1 VARHPFRATD
11 LQGIAQL
18 ATQAT
23 AGVAR
28 IVEGVSQSVW
38 DTVGWKS
45 GISDLVFKA
54 IYGANALTGRGV
66 QALLRRLV
74 PLLQRLDAGD
84 SVAPESLQHADHAF
98 AQSFAR
104 AAVVAALNGVI
115 GDRLHASGNPLAT
128 VMSLRRVSGRGSS
141 VLDFS
146 AGSAS
151 RRVLVFVHGL
161 CMNDLQW
168 NTYKNGQVHGGH
180 VQALVSL
187 GYTPVFVRYN
197 TGLHISDNGQLLA
210 AELARLLRLWP
221 VAVEEI
227 SILAHS
233 MGGLV
238 VRSAVHWAQKSAG
251 CGADGA
257 AENWPGLLKNI
268 VFLGTP
274 HHGAPLE
281 KAGHW
286 VDRLLGSTPYSRPFA
301 AIGQLRSSGITDLR
315 HGYVAAADRQGHYRF
330 RHNPG
335 LRHPVPLPQGV
346 ACYAVAGV
354 LAAQGGTLA
363 DPMLGDGLVT
373 LHSALGQHPDARF
386 ALQFSR
392 KSQRFFYRTSHMQ
405 LLDNPAVTRQLL
417 RWLRAPAA
425 ETP

>member
-1 VARHPFRATD
+1 MARHPFRASD

-23 AGVAR
+23 AGVTR
-28 IVEGVSQSVW
+28 IAEGVSQSVW
-38 DTVGWKS
+38 HTVGSDS

-54 IYGANALTGRGV
+54 IYGANAVTGRAV

-74 PLLQRLDAGD
+74 PLLQRLDAGAPD
-84 SVAPESLQHADHAF
+84 APESLRLADQAF
-98 AQSFAR
+98 ERSYAR
-104 AAVVAALNGVI
+104 EAVLAALNGVV

-128 VMSLRRVSGRGSS
+128 AMTLRRSNGRASS

-146 AGSAS
+146 VKSVS
-151 RRVLVFVHGL
+151 PRVLVFVHGL

-168 NTYKNGQVHGGH
+168 NTYKDGQVHGGH
-180 VQALVSL
+180 VQALANL

-197 TGLHISDNGQLLA
+197 SGLHISENGQLLA
-210 AELARLLRLWP
+210 GQMAQLVRRWP

-238 VRSAVHWAQKSAG
+238 VRSAVHWAQQ
-251 CGADGA
+251 GAVGGA
-257 AENWPGLLKNI
+257 NSWPGLLKSI

-281 KAGHW
+281 QAGHW

-315 HGYVAAADRQGHYRF
+315 HGYVVAADWQGHDRF
-330 RHNPG
+330 RRSPG
-335 LRHPVPLPQGV
+335 LRQLVPLPQGV

-354 LAAQGGTLA
+354 LATQRSGLAQRL
-363 DPMLGDGLVT
+363 LGDGLVT
-373 LHSALGQHPDARF
+373 LPSALGQHADARY
-386 ALQFSR
+386 ALQFAK
-392 KSQRFFYRTSHMQ
+392 KSQRIFYRTSHMQ
-405 LLDNPAVTRQLL
+405 LLDSPAVTRQLVG
-417 RWLRAPAA
+417 WLQVGIPA
-425 ETP
+425 TP